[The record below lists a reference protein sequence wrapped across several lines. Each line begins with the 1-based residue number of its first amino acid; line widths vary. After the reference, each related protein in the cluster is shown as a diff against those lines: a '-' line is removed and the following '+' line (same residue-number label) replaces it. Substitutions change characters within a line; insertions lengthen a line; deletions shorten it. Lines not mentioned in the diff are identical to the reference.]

1 MQDELHDEPMSPWD
15 LPETVVVFQFPW
27 ESPVTIGSFEQ
38 EVVLMCE
45 TMSIADSLKTEV
57 EAQFAHGET
66 LTCVEVQRVSLVE
79 RYAGGLFWDESGEVH
94 PTSFTRLPELATDRE
109 LPAEPYAL
117 FTWGGGIDRSRDEH
131 LEGEYVV
138 HQADDSSVWVLF
150 FEDLDAAE
158 KVLMEYIE
166 ATDRQAE
173 IRRTRAVSLDS
184 GQNVRFYAADG
195 TWQDLLRDDYLGRIA
210 PN

>member
-1 MQDELHDEPMSPWD
+1 MQDVLPDEPMSPWD

-45 TMSIADSLKTEV
+45 TMSIADALKTEV
-57 EAQFAHGET
+57 EAQFAHGEP
-66 LTCVEVQRVSLVE
+66 LSCVEVQRVSLVE

-94 PTSFTRLPELATDRE
+94 PTSFSRLPDLESHRE
-109 LPAEPYAL
+109 FPAEPYAL
-117 FTWGGGIDRSRDEH
+117 FTSGGGIDRSRDEH

-138 HQADDSSVWVLF
+138 HQADDNSIWVLF

-158 KVLMEYIE
+158 KVLMEYID

-195 TWQDLLRDDYLGRIA
+195 TWQDLLRDDYLSRII
-210 PN
+210 PT

>member
-1 MQDELHDEPMSPWD
+1 MQDELPDEPMSPWD

-57 EAQFAHGET
+57 EAHGET

-79 RYAGGLFWDESGEVH
+79 RYAGGLFWNESGEVH
-94 PTSFTRLPELATDRE
+94 PTSFTRLPELGTDRE

>member
-1 MQDELHDEPMSPWD
+1 MQDELNDEPMSVWD
-15 LPETVVVFQFPW
+15 LPESVVVFQFPW
-27 ESPVTIGSFEQ
+27 ESPVSIGSFEQ

-45 TMSIADSLKTEV
+45 TMAIADSLKVEV
-57 EAQFAHGET
+57 EAQFAHGES
-66 LTCVEVQRVSLVE
+66 LSCVEVQKVTLVE

-94 PTSFTRLPELATDRE
+94 PTSFTRLPELGTNRE
-109 LPAEPYAL
+109 LPSEPYAL

-138 HQADDSSVWVLF
+138 HQADDDSIWVLF

-158 KVLMEYIE
+158 KVLKEYTD
-166 ATDRQAE
+166 ATGSEAE
-173 IRRTRAVSLDS
+173 IRRTRAVSLDT

-195 TWQDLLRDDYLGRIA
+195 SWQDLSREDYLSRIS
-210 PN
+210 PS

>member
-1 MQDELHDEPMSPWD
+1 
-15 LPETVVVFQFPW
+15 
-27 ESPVTIGSFEQ
+27 
-38 EVVLMCE
+38 
-45 TMSIADSLKTEV
+45 
-57 EAQFAHGET
+57 
-66 LTCVEVQRVSLVE
+66 
-79 RYAGGLFWDESGEVH
+79 
-94 PTSFTRLPELATDRE
+94 
-109 LPAEPYAL
+109 
-117 FTWGGGIDRSRDEH
+117 
-131 LEGEYVV
+131 
-138 HQADDSSVWVLF
+138 VLF

>member
-1 MQDELHDEPMSPWD
+1 MQDELYDEPMSPWD

-45 TMSIADSLKTEV
+45 TMPIADSLKAEV
-57 EAQFAHGET
+57 EAQFAHGEP
-66 LTCVEVQRVSLVE
+66 LVCVEVQRLSLVE
-79 RYAGGLFWDESGEVH
+79 RYAGGLYWDQSGEVH
-94 PTSFTRLPELATDRE
+94 PTSFSRLPELGSDRE

-117 FTWGGGIDRSRDEH
+117 FTSGGGIDRSRDEH

-138 HQADDSSVWVLF
+138 HQADDNTIWVLF

-158 KVLMEYIE
+158 KVLKEYIE
-166 ATDRQAE
+166 ATDNQAE
-173 IRRTRAVSLDS
+173 IRRTRAVSLDT

-195 TWQDLLRDDYLGRIA
+195 SWQDLLRDDYLNRIS
-210 PN
+210 PE

>member
-1 MQDELHDEPMSPWD
+1 MQDELHDAPLSQWE

-38 EVVLMCE
+38 EIVLMCQ
-45 TMSIADSLKTEV
+45 TMSIADSLKAEV
-57 EAQFAHGET
+57 EAQFSHGES
-66 LTCVEVQRVSLVE
+66 LSCVEVPKLSLVE

-94 PTSFTRLPELATDRE
+94 PTSFSRLPELGSSRE

-131 LEGEYVV
+131 IEGEYVV
-138 HQADDSSVWVLF
+138 HQADDSSIWVLF

-158 KVLMEYIE
+158 KVLKEYID
-166 ATDRQAE
+166 ATESQAE
-173 IRRTRAVSLDS
+173 IRRTRAISLDT

-195 TWQDLLRDDYLGRIA
+195 SWEDITRDDYLSRMSD
-210 PN
+210 

>member
-1 MQDELHDEPMSPWD
+1 MQDELNDQPMSPWD

-38 EVVLMCE
+38 EVVLLCE
-45 TMSIADSLKTEV
+45 TMSIAESLKSEV
-57 EAQFAHGET
+57 EAQFAHGES
-66 LTCVEVQRVSLVE
+66 LTCVKVQKVSLVE
-79 RYAGGLFWDESGEVH
+79 RYAGGLFWDESGDIH
-94 PTSFTRLPELATDRE
+94 PTSFTRLPELGSGRE

-117 FTWGGGIDRSRDEH
+117 FTWGGGIDRTRDEH

-138 HQADDSSVWVLF
+138 HQADDNSIWVLF

-158 KVLMEYIE
+158 KVLKEYID
-166 ATDRQAE
+166 ATSSEAE
-173 IRRTRAVSLDS
+173 IRRTRAISLDI

-195 TWQDLLRDDYLGRIA
+195 SWLDLTRDDYLSRISPA
-210 PN
+210 

>member
-1 MQDELHDEPMSPWD
+1 
-15 LPETVVVFQFPW
+15 
-27 ESPVTIGSFEQ
+27 VTIGSFEQ

-57 EAQFAHGET
+57 EAQFAHGES

-94 PTSFTRLPELATDRE
+94 PTSFTRLPELGSDRE

-138 HQADDSSVWVLF
+138 HQADDNSIWVLF

-158 KVLMEYIE
+158 KVLTEYIE

-195 TWQDLLRDDYLGRIA
+195 TWQDLLRDDYLGRIS